1 MTTERYNK
9 KPKTSTKQK
18 ITDLFRIVWMNPQ
31 VSRSVLDPIPVHSL
45 MRDHGGTISEGIVLN
60 NWIKSNQIKSN
71 QIVSIRNKKTYSYR
85 IDSKDSSV
93 DGVIRLYW
101 TVDGTDGVDGG
112 GRVEGASL
120 SVRSIGLII
129 IEFRTLYESCLFI
142 LPVFLCLYMISAL

>member
-1 MTTERYNK
+1 MTTARYNR

-18 ITDLFRIVWMNPQ
+18 TTDLFRIVWMNPQ

-45 MRDHGGTISEGIVLN
+45 ERDHGGTISEGIILNENN

-71 QIVSIRNKKTYSYR
+71 QIKTNRIDSKRNTYSYR

-93 DGVIRLYW
+93 EIGGVIRLYW

-112 GRVEGASL
+112 WRVEGASL

-129 IEFRTLYESCLFI
+129 IEFRTL
-142 LPVFLCLYMISAL
+142 